1 VHVKSSAVHRKK
13 SDKKEYKRLLEER
26 QIDRKEERLLSN
38 IPPLPFPP
46 SNYKEVSSGETLSSD
61 DPLVEFA
68 RKSNRASSSLS
79 LSRNSS
85 NIVFPLP
92 SVDRTVI
99 SEWIFF
105 LFEKRDQRKFG
116 TEYRVTQDKRVSISK
131 K

>member
-79 LSRNSS
+79 LSLSLSLEIRA
-85 NIVFPLP
+85 IL
-92 SVDRTVI
+92 
-99 SEWIFF
+99 FF
-105 LFEKRDQRKFG
+105 LSP
-116 TEYRVTQDKRVSISK
+116 VSIER
-131 K
+131 

>member
-1 VHVKSSAVHRKK
+1 VHVKSSAVHPKK

-79 LSRNSS
+79 LSLSLSLSRNSS

-99 SEWIFF
+99 SE
-105 LFEKRDQRKFG
+105 
-116 TEYRVTQDKRVSISK
+116 
-131 K
+131 